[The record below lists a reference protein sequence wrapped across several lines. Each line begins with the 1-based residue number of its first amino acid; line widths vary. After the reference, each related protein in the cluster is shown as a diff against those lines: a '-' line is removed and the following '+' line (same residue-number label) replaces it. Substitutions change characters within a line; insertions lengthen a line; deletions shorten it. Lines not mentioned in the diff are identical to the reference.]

1 MADNVDVIV
10 AGSGA
15 AGTIGPDMVF
25 GFIAANEI
33 AKHALAPMQ
42 RADDQSVAA

>member
-1 MADNVDVIV
+1 
-10 AGSGA
+10 
-15 AGTIGPDMVF
+15 MVF

-33 AKHALAPMQ
+33 AKQAMAPLQ